1 MIKSKSKNVVVA
13 ALIAVFALFVSLGL
27 GFARTTAK
35 AEDTVKEEV
44 EITKVSGAW
53 QTTGGG
59 RYLIWLN
66 ENENLWSKLS
76 GNPEMSVDINGTT
89 KPVETSYSKGDLAI
103 IVYEAEVPKV
113 GKSTITIKAG
123 TDVGGVYTIKKDAV
137 IETNN
142 GSFSLKVV
150 KSQSNITFAFN
161 PDSASQDFRSRYC
174 IYVDTEAESLTTK
187 TRGDF
192 TCVVD

>member
-59 RYLIWLN
+59 RYLIWRN
-66 ENENLWSKLS
+66 ENENLWSK
-76 GNPEMSVDINGTT
+76 
-89 KPVETSYSKGDLAI
+89 
-103 IVYEAEVPKV
+103 
-113 GKSTITIKAG
+113 
-123 TDVGGVYTIKKDAV
+123 
-137 IETNN
+137 
-142 GSFSLKVV
+142 
-150 KSQSNITFAFN
+150 
-161 PDSASQDFRSRYC
+161 
-174 IYVDTEAESLTTK
+174 
-187 TRGDF
+187 
-192 TCVVD
+192 

>member
-89 KPVETSYSKGDLAI
+89 KPVETLYLKGDLAI
-103 IVYEAEVPKV
+103 IVYEAE
-113 GKSTITIKAG
+113 
-123 TDVGGVYTIKKDAV
+123 GGGYTIKKDAV

-174 IYVDTEAESLTTK
+174 ICVDTDAESLSRK

-192 TCVVD
+192 TCVVDEGTDNEKTVSAG